1 MDGALSIRLATEGD
15 IEPLLELLAAGA
27 RYAQS
32 HGVDMWPERFET
44 ALLQGDIGR
53 GELYIAHEGDLL
65 VATFTHTF
73 SDPPVW
79 GEDDGRASYIHRLAV
94 GPDRRGSGL
103 GHRLLAWAGETGRGR
118 GRELLRLDTLQ
129 ENARLR
135 AWYEASGFTHV
146 ADRAIDVPPGA
157 ASRSKLTVSLYERT
171 VAAASGTDPGDSP
184 GQRREPRDEMAR

>member
-1 MDGALSIRLATEGD
+1 MDGALSIRPATEGD
-15 IEPLLELLAAGA
+15 IELLLELLAAGA
-27 RYAQS
+27 RHALA
-32 HGVDMWPERFET
+32 HGIDMWPERFET

-53 GELYIAHEGDLL
+53 GELYVARDGDLL

-73 SDPPVW
+73 ADPPVW

-94 GPDRRGSGL
+94 APDRRGSGL
-103 GHRLLAWAGETGRGR
+103 GHRLLAWAGETGRRR
-118 GRELLRLDTLQ
+118 GRELLRLDTLH

-157 ASRSKLTVSLYERT
+157 ASRPQLTVSLYERP
-171 VAAASGTDPGDSP
+171 VAAAPGAEQGSR
-184 GQRREPRDEMAR
+184 GRQLEPRDEMAR

>member
-1 MDGALSIRLATEGD
+1 MDGALSIRLADEDD

-27 RYAQS
+27 RYAVS
-32 HGVDMWPERFET
+32 HGIDMWPERFET
-44 ALLQGDIGR
+44 ALLLGDIAR
-53 GELYIAHEGDLL
+53 GELYVAHDADLL

-73 SDPPVW
+73 ADPPVW
-79 GEDDGRASYIHRLAV
+79 GDDDGRASYIHRLAV

-103 GHRLLAWAGETGRGR
+103 GHELLAWAGETGRRG

-157 ASRSKLTVSLYERT
+157 ASRPTLTVSLYERPVVT
-171 VAAASGTDPGDSP
+171 APGAGP
-184 GQRREPRDEMAR
+184 GGSRREQRDEMAR

>member
-1 MDGALSIRLATEGD
+1 MDGAPSVRLATEDD

-27 RYAQS
+27 RYALS
-32 HGVDMWPERFET
+32 HGVDMWPERFDT
-44 ALLQGDIGR
+44 ALLLGDIAR
-53 GELYIAHEGDLL
+53 GELYVAHDGDRL
-65 VATFTHTF
+65 VATLTHTF
-73 SDPPVW
+73 ADPPVW
-79 GEDDGRASYIHRLAV
+79 GEDDGRASYVHRLAV

-103 GHRLLAWAGETGRGR
+103 GHRLLAWAGETGRRR

-157 ASRSKLTVSLYERT
+157 ASRATLTVSLYERP
-171 VAAASGTDPGDSP
+171 VAAAPSAGP
-184 GQRREPRDEMAR
+184 REQRDEMAW